1 MQWEVIEGLLSKGM
15 TESEERCRNH
25 SGCCVASG
33 FQMSRSRSK
42 ETRKEAL
49 IVDQMKDDA
58 VLDRV
63 ASGEL
68 ERSS

>member
-1 MQWEVIEGLLSKGM
+1 
-15 TESEERCRNH
+15 
-25 SGCCVASG
+25 
-33 FQMSRSRSK
+33 MSRSRSK

-63 ASGEL
+63 ASGKM